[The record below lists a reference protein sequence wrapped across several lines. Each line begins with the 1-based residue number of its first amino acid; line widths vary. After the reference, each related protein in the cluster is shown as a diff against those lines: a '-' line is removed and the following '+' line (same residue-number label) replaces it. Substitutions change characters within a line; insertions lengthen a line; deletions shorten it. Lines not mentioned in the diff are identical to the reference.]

1 MITTLPDRESARN
14 LASGLVSARLA
25 ACVNMLGDCE
35 SIYRWNGVVESAAEV
50 VLLIK
55 TQAAL
60 YPAVERYILDN
71 HPYQLPEV
79 VAISPASGSPAYLQW
94 ILNETRARGGSIP

>member
-1 MITTLPDRESARN
+1 MTTTLPDRDSARN
-14 LASGLVSARLA
+14 LASGLVSARMA
-25 ACVNMLGDCE
+25 ACVNILGDCE
-35 SIYRWNGVVESAAEV
+35 SIYRWNDAVECAAEV

-55 TQAAL
+55 TRAAL

-79 VAISPASGSPAYLQW
+79 VAISSASGSPA
-94 ILNETRARGGSIP
+94 